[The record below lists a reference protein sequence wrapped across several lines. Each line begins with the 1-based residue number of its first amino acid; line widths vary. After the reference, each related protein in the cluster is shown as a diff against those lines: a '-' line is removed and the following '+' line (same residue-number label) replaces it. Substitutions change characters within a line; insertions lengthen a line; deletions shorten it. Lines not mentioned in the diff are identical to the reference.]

1 MRNRRR
7 TLVAVLGLLLVA
19 ATACSSNNNGG
30 GGGGTGGSAAPAAA
44 AQSLKGV
51 CPDPVVVQTSW
62 FPEAEMAAPYQLV
75 GPNPQIDKGHKKV
88 TGPLVLGGKD
98 TGVKIEVRAGGP
110 ATGYEPTAALM
121 YQDPKIT
128 LGMAASDELIQYSAK
143 QPMLAVVTPLEIDP
157 QIIMWDPAT
166 HPDWHIIADIG
177 QTDEK
182 VLYFEGNTFMEYL
195 VGTGILKKSQVDGS
209 YDGSPS
215 KFVAS
220 GGKVAVQGFATNEPY
235 LYEHEVKAWDKPVAF
250 QLVYDTGYPNYPVV
264 MGIRPDQKDKLAPC
278 LKKLVPM
285 LQQAQVD
292 FMTNPKAALDLIDKV
307 NEEYKGGWVYSRA
320 NAEFAVAQMKKLGI
334 VANGDDKTIANF
346 DMNRINKLLQIDKPI
361 FEGQKKPLKPNLSA
375 ADIATNE
382 FIDPS
387 ISWQGS

>member
-1 MRNRRR
+1 M
-7 TLVAVLGLLLVA
+7 T
-19 ATACSSNNNGG
+19 
-30 GGGGTGGSAAPAAA
+30 
-44 AQSLKGV
+44 
-51 CPDPVVVQTSW
+51 
-62 FPEAEMAAPYQLV
+62 
-75 GPNPQIDKGHKKV
+75 
-88 TGPLVLGGKD
+88 
-98 TGVKIEVRAGGP
+98 
-110 ATGYEPTAALM
+110 
-121 YQDPKIT
+121 
-128 LGMAASDELIQYSAK
+128 
-143 QPMLAVVTPLEIDP
+143 AVVTPLEIDP

-177 QTDEK
+177 QTNEK

-235 LYEHEVKAWDKPVAF
+235 LYEHEVKAWGKPVAF
-250 QLVYDTGYPNYPVV
+250 QLVYDTGYPNYPTVL
-264 MGIRPDQKDKLAPC
+264 GIRPDQKDKLAPC

-292 FMTNPKAALDLIDKV
+292 FMANSKPALDLIDKV

-334 VANGDDKTIANF
+334 VANGNNDKTIGNF
-346 DMNRINKLLQIDKPI
+346 DMNRINKLLQIDVPI
-361 FEGQKKPLKPNLSA
+361 FQGQKKPLKPNLSA

-382 FIDPS
+382 YIDPA
-387 ISWQGS
+387 ITYQGS

>member
-1 MRNRRR
+1 MRKSML
-7 TLVAVLGLLLVA
+7 TLVGVVLALLVA
-19 ATACSSNNNGG
+19 SACTSNDNGG
-30 GGGGTGGSAAPAAA
+30 GASTGSTAAPVAA

-62 FPEAEMAAPYQLV
+62 FPESEMAAPYQLI
-75 GPNPQIDKGHKKV
+75 GPNPQIDKAHKKV

-143 QPMLAVVTPLEIDP
+143 QQMVAVVTPLDIDP

-177 QTDEK
+177 RTNEK

-195 VGTGILKKSQVDGS
+195 VGTGILRRGQVDGS

-220 GGKVAVQGFATNEPY
+220 GGKIAVQAFSTNEPY
-235 LYEHEVKAWDKPVAF
+235 LYEHEVKAWGKPVAF
-250 QLVYDTGYPNYPVV
+250 QLVFDTGYPNYPTVLGV
-264 MGIRPDQKDKLAPC
+264 RPDQKDKLAPC

-285 LQQAQVD
+285 LQQAQID
-292 FMTNPKAALDLIDKV
+292 FMNNPKPVIDLLMQLTDK
-307 NEEYKGGWVYSRA
+307 YKGGWVYSRP
-320 NAEFAVAQMKKLGI
+320 NAEFAVTQMKKLGI
-334 VANGDDKTIANF
+334 VANGNDKTIGNF
-346 DMNRINKLLQIDKPI
+346 DMDRINKLVQIDVPI
-361 FEGQKKPLKPNLSA
+361 FEGQKKPLKPNLTG

>member
-1 MRNRRR
+1 MRKSRL
-7 TLVAVLGLLLVA
+7 TPVAVLVLALLA
-19 ATACSSNNNGG
+19 ATACTSNDNGG
-30 GGGGTGGSAAPAAA
+30 GGSAGSTAAPAAV

-62 FPEAEMAAPYQLV
+62 FPEAEMAAPYQLI
-75 GPNPQIDKGHKKV
+75 GPNPQIDKAHKKV
-88 TGPLVLGGKD
+88 TGPLVIGGKD

-143 QPMLAVVTPLEIDP
+143 QPMQAVVTPLDVDP

-177 QTDEK
+177 RTDEK

-195 VGTGILKKSQVDGS
+195 VGTGILRRSQVDGS

-220 GGKVAVQGFATNEPY
+220 GGKIAVQAFATNEPY
-235 LYEHEVKAWDKPVAF
+235 LYEHEVKAWGKPVAF
-250 QLVYDTGYPNYPVV
+250 QLVFDTGYPNYPTVL
-264 MGIRPDQKDKLAPC
+264 GIRPDQKDKLAPC
-278 LKKLVPM
+278 LKKVVPM
-285 LQQAQVD
+285 LQQAQID
-292 FMTNPKAALDLIDKV
+292 FMNNPKPTIDLIMRLTD
-307 NEEYKGGWVYSRA
+307 EYKGGWVYSRP

-334 VANGDDKTIANF
+334 VANGNDKTIGNF
-346 DMNRINKLLQIDKPI
+346 DMNRINKLLQIDVPI

-387 ISWQGS
+387 ITWQGS

>member
-1 MRNRRR
+1 MRKSRL
-7 TLVAVLGLLLVA
+7 TPVAVLVLALLA
-19 ATACSSNNNGG
+19 AAACTSNDNGG
-30 GGGGTGGSAAPAAA
+30 GGSAGSTAAPAAV

-62 FPEAEMAAPYQLV
+62 FPESEMAAPYQLI
-75 GPNPQIDKGHKKV
+75 GPNPQIDKAHKKV
-88 TGPLVLGGKD
+88 TGPLVIGGKD

-128 LGMAASDELIQYSAK
+128 LGMAASDELIQYSEK
-143 QPMLAVVTPLEIDP
+143 QQMLAVVTPLDVDP

-195 VGTGILKKSQVDGS
+195 VGTGILRRSQVDGS

-220 GGKVAVQGFATNEPY
+220 GGKIAVQAFATNEPY
-235 LYEHEVKAWDKPVAF
+235 LYEHEVKAWGKPVAF
-250 QLVYDTGYPNYPVV
+250 QLVFDTGYPNYPTVL
-264 MGIRPDQKDKLAPC
+264 GIRPDQKDKLAPC

-285 LQQAQVD
+285 LQQAQID
-292 FMTNPKAALDLIDKV
+292 FMNNPKPVIDLLMRLTD
-307 NEEYKGGWVYSRA
+307 EYKGGWVYSRP

-334 VANGDDKTIANF
+334 VANGHDKTIGNF
-346 DMNRINKLLQIDKPI
+346 DMNRINKLLQIDVPI

-387 ISWQGS
+387 ITWQGS

>member
-1 MRNRRR
+1 MRKSRL
-7 TLVAVLGLLLVA
+7 TPVAVLVLALLA
-19 ATACSSNNNGG
+19 AAACTSNDNGG
-30 GGGGTGGSAAPAAA
+30 GGSAGSTAAPAAV

-62 FPEAEMAAPYQLV
+62 FPESEMAAPYQLI
-75 GPNPQIDKGHKKV
+75 GPNPQIDKAHKKV
-88 TGPLVLGGKD
+88 TGPLVIGGKD

-143 QPMLAVVTPLEIDP
+143 QQMLAVVTPLDVDP

-177 QTDEK
+177 RTDEK

-195 VGTGILKKSQVDGS
+195 VGTGILRRSQVDGS

-220 GGKVAVQGFATNEPY
+220 GGKIAVQAFATNEPY
-235 LYEHEVKAWDKPVAF
+235 LYEHEVKAWGKPVAF
-250 QLVYDTGYPNYPVV
+250 QLVFDTGYPNYPTVL
-264 MGIRPDQKDKLAPC
+264 GIRPDQKDKLAPC
-278 LKKLVPM
+278 LKKVVPM
-285 LQQAQVD
+285 LQQAQID
-292 FMTNPKAALDLIDKV
+292 FMNNPKPTIDLIMRLTD
-307 NEEYKGGWVYSRA
+307 EYKGGWVYSRP
-320 NAEFAVAQMKKLGI
+320 NAEFAVGQMKKLGI
-334 VANGDDKTIANF
+334 VANGNDKTIGNF
-346 DMNRINKLLQIDKPI
+346 DMNRINKLLQIDVPI

-387 ISWQGS
+387 ITWQGS

>member
-1 MRNRRR
+1 MRKSRL
-7 TLVAVLGLLLVA
+7 TPVAVLVLALLA
-19 ATACSSNNNGG
+19 ATACTSNDNGG
-30 GGGGTGGSAAPAAA
+30 GGSAGSTAAPAAV

-62 FPEAEMAAPYQLV
+62 FPESEMAAPYQLI
-75 GPNPQIDKGHKKV
+75 GPNPQIDKAHKKV
-88 TGPLVLGGKD
+88 TGPLVIGGKD

-143 QPMLAVVTPLEIDP
+143 QPMLAVVTPLDVDP

-177 QTDEK
+177 RTDEK

-195 VGTGILKKSQVDGS
+195 VGTGILRRSQVDGS

-220 GGKVAVQGFATNEPY
+220 GGKIAVQAFATNEPY
-235 LYEHEVKAWDKPVAF
+235 LYEHEVKAWGKPVAF
-250 QLVYDTGYPNYPVV
+250 QLVFDTGYPNYPTVL
-264 MGIRPDQKDKLAPC
+264 GIRPDQKDKLAPC

-292 FMTNPKAALDLIDKV
+292 FMTNPKPVIDLLMRLTD
-307 NEEYKGGWVYSRA
+307 EYKGGWVYTRP

-334 VANGDDKTIANF
+334 VANGNDKTIANF

-382 FIDPS
+382 FIDPA
-387 ISWQGS
+387 ITWQGSR

>member
-1 MRNRRR
+1 MRKR
-7 TLVAVLGLLLVA
+7 TLTPVAVLALALLA
-19 ATACSSNNNGG
+19 ATACTSNDNGG
-30 GGGGTGGSAAPAAA
+30 GGSAGSTAAPAAV

-62 FPEAEMAAPYQLV
+62 FPESEMAAPYQLI
-75 GPNPQIDKGHKKV
+75 GPNPQIDKAHKKV
-88 TGPLVLGGKD
+88 TGPLVIGGKD

-143 QPMLAVVTPLEIDP
+143 QQMLAVVTPLDVDP

-177 QTDEK
+177 RTDEK

-195 VGTGILKKSQVDGS
+195 VGTGILRRSQVDGS

-220 GGKVAVQGFATNEPY
+220 GGKIAVQAFATNEPY
-235 LYEHEVKAWDKPVAF
+235 LYEHEVKAWGKPVAF
-250 QLVYDTGYPNYPVV
+250 QLVFDTGYPNYPTVL
-264 MGIRPDQKDKLAPC
+264 GIRPDQKDKLAPC

-292 FMTNPKAALDLIDKV
+292 FMTNPKPVIDLLMRLTD
-307 NEEYKGGWVYSRA
+307 EYKGGWVYTRP

-334 VANGDDKTIANF
+334 VANGNDKTIANF
-346 DMNRINKLLQIDKPI
+346 DMNRINKLVQIDKPI
-361 FEGQKKPLKPNLSA
+361 FEGQKKPLKPNLTG

-387 ISWQGS
+387 ITWQGS